1 MKYHFSCKTFLGFSL
16 LFTFLILIIVM
27 NIFGLARHAE
37 ALEAEQSQPLS
48 SVEIRDYQ
56 GEDLS
61 SIIDFRENSIR
72 GPQEVNIDEYELE
85 IFGLVKEPKTF
96 KYSDILENFESYKK
110 VVTLHCV
117 EGWDVN
123 ILWEGILINELIGI
137 ENVTPEAKTV
147 IFHAYDGYTT
157 SFPVEYILDNDILLA
172 YKMNGVTLPAIR
184 GFPFQLVAES
194 KWGYKWIKW
203 VTKIELS
210 DDENYRGFWESRG
223 YSNEGNLDESFSD

>member
-1 MKYHFSCKTFLGFSL
+1 MKYRFSCKIFLSL
-16 LFTFLILIIVM
+16 SFLFAFLILLIVM
-27 NIFGLARHAE
+27 NIFLFPVNAIT
-37 ALEAEQSQPLS
+37 LEKDQSQPLT

-85 IFGLVKEPKTF
+85 VVGLVEEPKTF
-96 KYSDILENFESYKK
+96 KYNDILENFESYKK
-110 VVTLHCV
+110 IVTLQCV
-117 EGWDVN
+117 EGWGVK
-123 ILWEGILINELIGI
+123 ILWEGILIRELIGI
-137 ENVTPEAKTV
+137 ENVKSEAKTV

-157 SFPVEYILDNDILLA
+157 SFPVEYVLDNDILLA
-172 YKMNGVTLPAIR
+172 YKMNEVTLPAIR

-203 VTKIELS
+203 VTRIELS
-210 DDENYRGFWESRG
+210 DDEDYQGFWESRG
-223 YSNEGNLDESFSD
+223 YSNEGDLDGSFFD